1 MEYRKHFYITLFSN
15 ASQKT
20 YPGNT
25 IAEFTIHLA
34 KRTDLGSTDSWK
46 VGLCEFSC
54 PPSVTGKV
62 DVIGTTNALV
72 YCDLI
77 TPQFVGGQYG
87 RCLRTFIYEPEYCD
101 HTFKNVY
108 YIPVEKHTFQDI
120 SISIADLC
128 GKKIPFE
135 SGEVPTKV
143 VLHFRC
149 V

>member
-1 MEYRKHFYITLFSN
+1 MEYHKHFYITLFSN

-20 YPGNT
+20 KPGNT
-25 IAEFTIHLA
+25 LPEFTIQLA
-34 KRTDLGSTDSWK
+34 QRTDLGSTDSWE

-54 PPSVTGKV
+54 PPSVTRTV

-77 TPQFVGGQYG
+77 TQQFVGSQYS

-101 HTFKNVY
+101 HTFNVY
-108 YIPVEKHTFQDI
+108 YMPIEKHTFHDI
-120 SISIADLC
+120 SISIADLH

-143 VLHFRC
+143 VLHFRR